1 MSEIAG
7 PLSGLRVM
15 DVSIMAAG
23 PWTAA
28 LLGMLGAEV
37 IKVEPPTGDGTR
49 WTLPTQRGMGTNFIS
64 MNVNKKDII
73 LDSKTDDGRA
83 AALAL
88 AATCDIFVQNFRVG
102 VVERLGLDYETLHRI
117 NPRMIYCS
125 ISGFGEVGPL
135 AKAGCGDPIMQA
147 FSGFAAANGAPA
159 DQVEAFRFTGF
170 LDLTTSSVATEAVL
184 AALLE
189 RDITGQGQKVELSML
204 DASLEM
210 QYTRISELLGAGLV
224 ARPRGS
230 ESAMLVPD
238 RAFRAIDQEV
248 FVTVHD
254 EREWKEFCAAVD
266 APELVSDSRFA
277 TNRLRVANREALGA
291 ILEPIFLKKGSV
303 WWLRVFRRHGVACVI
318 AQNFETYRHHR
329 QVYENDMIAT
339 MPSKAWGEISVGGVP
354 WHFSDTPCRVTPP
367 SIPGEDTEAVLKALG
382 LAVPAA
388 EPAKT
393 RRA

>member
-1 MSEIAG
+1 MSETVG

-49 WTLPTQRGMGTNFIS
+49 WTMPTQRGMGTNFIS
-64 MNVNKKDII
+64 MNVNKQDVI
-73 LDSKTDDGRA
+73 LDFKTDEGRQ

-102 VVERLGLDYETLHRI
+102 VVERLGLDYDTLHKI

-147 FSGFAAANGAPA
+147 FSGFAAANGAPG
-159 DQVEAFRFTGF
+159 DEVEAFRFTGF
-170 LDLTTSSVATEAVL
+170 LDLTTSNVATEAVL

-189 RDITGQGQKVELSML
+189 REITGQGQKVELSML
-204 DASLEM
+204 DAALEM
-210 QYTRISELLGAGLV
+210 QYTRISELLGAGQV

-230 ESAMLVPD
+230 ESSMLVPD

-248 FVTVHD
+248 FVTVQD
-254 EREWKEFCAAVD
+254 ENEWKGFCAALEV
-266 APELVSDSRFA
+266 PELVTDSRFA
-277 TNRLRVANREALGA
+277 SNRLRVANREALNA
-291 ILEPIFLKKGSV
+291 LLEPLFAKKGSV

-318 AQNFETYRHHR
+318 GHGFETYRHHR
-329 QVYENDMIAT
+329 QVHENDMIAT
-339 MPSKAWGEISVGGVP
+339 IPTKAWGEISVGGLP
-354 WHFSDTPCRVTPP
+354 WHFSDTPCQVTAP
-367 SIPGEDTEAVLKALG
+367 SVPGEDTEKVLKSLG
-382 LAVPAA
+382 LAVPADA
-388 EPAKT
+388 PAA